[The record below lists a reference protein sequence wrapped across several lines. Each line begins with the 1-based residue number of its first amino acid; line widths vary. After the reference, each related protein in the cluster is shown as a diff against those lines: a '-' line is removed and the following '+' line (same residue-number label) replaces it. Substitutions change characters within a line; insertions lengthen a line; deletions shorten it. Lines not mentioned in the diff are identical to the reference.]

1 MNYVVSLGSKLT
13 HAEDA
18 KDNAGYCNDQLTGN
32 FTEVIDRVVSVIDH
46 VVKVIDH
53 VINVIDQVVT
63 VIVIFWVRVF
73 GDLLNLRHSQGKS
86 FDSFTK
92 EAFDIADINLAL
104 ISDRRF

>member
-18 KDNAGYCNDQLTGN
+18 KDNAGYCSGQLTGN

-53 VINVIDQVVT
+53 VIDVIDQV

-73 GDLLNLRHSQGKS
+73 GNLLNLRHSQGKS

-92 EAFDIADINLAL
+92 EALDIADINLAL